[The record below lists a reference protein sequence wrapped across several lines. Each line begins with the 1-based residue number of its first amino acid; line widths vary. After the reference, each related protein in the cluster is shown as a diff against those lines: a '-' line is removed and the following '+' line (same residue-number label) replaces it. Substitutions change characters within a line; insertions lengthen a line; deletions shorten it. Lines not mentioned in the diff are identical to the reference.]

1 MNFFRKLQFG
11 GVIQIQRKTV
21 IEPKG
26 FVVRPVGFEPTTFC
40 SGGKRSIQLSYGRTE
55 NYPPIVSRSAPAV
68 KPSVLPSLCRD
79 HYHFRRGG

>member
-1 MNFFRKLQFG
+1 MNFPKQLRFG
-11 GVIQIQRKTV
+11 GVVQPVERSA
-21 IEPKG
+21 IESKR
-26 FVVRPVGFEPTTFC
+26 FVVRPTGFEPVTFC